1 MDSAESFEWS
11 GLFLLARLKVW
22 PTMAN
27 SVTKAVVYNAILD
40 EVVEA
45 GLTSAPLTAGASRVK
60 YNGGNSVKIAKLSVG
75 GFGAYNRDT
84 GFPAGAATLA
94 WEDHTITQDRGVS
107 FNVDVM
113 DEDETMQT
121 LSATNIIAEF
131 ARSHAVP
138 ELDAYRY
145 SKIFNSIVDDAT
157 VRYGYYTPAVATML
171 TTIQGQIAD
180 IQDKIGEQ
188 EPLRIFMSGQA
199 FKILTQSTELS
210 KQLGVQNVS
219 GANGVTTKIYDIDGV
234 PIIVVPSARMKTEY
248 AFSATNG
255 FAAKVWARDIN
266 WILMSPNAAV
276 AFVKHQKMKIISAE
290 DNQTADAEKVM
301 AREYHDCWVYENKHN
316 AIYVSLKAATIAGFS
331 AAELLTASA
340 TNVTYTIATY
350 AARDAG
356 HKFYYFDGG
365 SVAAKTAP
373 ATYDDF
379 DLTGYVEITAA
390 TPVADVVTSGYYGAI
405 VEIDEN
411 GRAVRFGTIKAA

>member
-1 MDSAESFEWS
+1 
-11 GLFLLARLKVW
+11 
-22 PTMAN
+22 MAN
-27 SVTKAVVYNAILD
+27 NVTKAVVYNAILD

-145 SKIFNSIVDDAT
+145 SKIFNSIVDDST

-255 FAAKVWARDIN
+255 FAAKVWAQDIN
-266 WILMSPNAAV
+266 WIIMSPNAAV

-316 AIYVSLKAATIAGFS
+316 AIYVSLKAATVKTIDQLGGNVD
-331 AAELLTASA
+331 AESGNISITLGDAF
-340 TNVTYTIATY
+340 TN
-350 AARDAG
+350 RDTG
-356 HKFYYFDGG
+356 HKFYYYDTN
-365 SVAAKTAP
+365 SASAP
-373 ATYDDF
+373 TPPVTYDDF
-379 DLTGYVEITAA
+379 DVTLFTEITVA
-390 TPVADVVTSGYYGAI
+390 TEVNVTTTATHYVQVVAL
-405 VEIDEN
+405 DEN
-411 GRAVRFGTIKAA
+411 GRVIGYTQVAAGA